1 MRGKKPATN
10 AELKAKGTFN
20 STIHGGRLNL
30 PAIDGDQS
38 PPPDFSAREIELW
51 NHYVAE
57 IRDMTVLSKQH
68 LNSIAL
74 LCRLHSDREKLDAE
88 IQKRGHVY
96 ETDSGLVKINP
107 AVNARAKIDDQMM
120 RLYEQFGFTARS
132 SMSMKADKP
141 RTASPLLA
149 QLSGS
154 KTKAG

>member
-1 MRGKKPATN
+1 MKGKKPMTEAQ
-10 AELKAKGTFN
+10 LKASGSFN
-20 STIHGGRLNL
+20 TTTHNARLKL
-30 PAIDGDQS
+30 TAVEGM
-38 PPPDFSAREIELW
+38 PDAPDDFGARENELW
-51 NHYVAE
+51 AHYVTE
-57 IRDMTVLSKQH
+57 IKDMTVLSKQH

-74 LCRLHSDREKLDAE
+74 LCRLHCDREKLDAI

-96 ETDSGLVKINP
+96 ETDAGLVKINP

-120 RLYEQFGFTARS
+120 RLFEQFGFTART

-141 RTASPLLA
+141 KSTSPLMA